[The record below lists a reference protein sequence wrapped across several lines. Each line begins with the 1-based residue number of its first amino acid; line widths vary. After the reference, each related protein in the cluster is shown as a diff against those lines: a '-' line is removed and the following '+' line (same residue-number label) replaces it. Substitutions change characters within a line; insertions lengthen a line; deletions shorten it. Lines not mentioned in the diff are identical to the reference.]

1 MNKLNKHKT
10 YGKNKSAFFS
20 LKAKSSKEEDDE
32 FELETSERFCGYF
45 LEQRAATRLVVP
57 IDTAFKSPS
66 YYRMVCNKIEE
77 LTENDVVEFQINSP
91 GGDLTGLVALL
102 HAVRMTD
109 AETVATIIGDC
120 YSAAS
125 LLALSC
131 DVVSVGSLANML
143 CHSASFGSR
152 GKATDVRH
160 HVNHLTDYAESIF
173 RECYEHFLS
182 EEEIEDVLAG
192 KELYLNFDEINER
205 LQRKYSILQE
215 MHDSMQEGCCG
226 DPEGCDDI
234 CECKFAKDE

>member
-1 MNKLNKHKT
+1 MKSQIKFKT

-20 LKAKSSKEEDDE
+20 LNSKSIKDEDE
-32 FELETSERFCGYF
+32 FELEQSERFCGYF
-45 LEQRAATRLVVP
+45 LEQRAVRLVVP
-57 IDTAFKSPS
+57 IDTAFKSAS

-102 HAVRMTD
+102 HSIRTTEAQ
-109 AETVATIIGDC
+109 TVATIIGDC

-143 CHSASFGSR
+143 CHSASFHSG

-160 HVNHLTDYAESIF
+160 HVNHLTDYAEGIF

-192 KELYLNFDEINER
+192 KELYLNFDEINQR
-205 LQRKYSILQE
+205 LERKYSILQE
-215 MHDSMQEGCCG
+215 IHNSMQEGCCG
-226 DPEGCDDI
+226 NPEGCDDI